1 VNEQDK
7 IKLLHALKGLTGE
20 LSVDQEHELFNESN
34 LEKINLLNKVKQQF
48 THCPERFL
56 KPSTNFP
63 HAHWGGLQI
72 KDKIASGGI
81 GEVYLAFDSVLN
93 RDVAVKFLSSQ
104 SSRYISP
111 ELFIEEARRVA
122 KIRHPHI
129 MAIFGAQIDQNVAGF
144 WSELLSGKTLAE
156 FEIQSLTYDEKLNL
170 ALQLAHAVNAI
181 HKNHVVHAD
190 IKPQNVMIEPGR
202 GAVLMDFGAGHDL
215 NEQSDRLVNAYTPL
229 AMAPELFND
238 NKATSSSDVYAL
250 GVVYYFIFNDGTY
263 PYDPSSI
270 SELKELLQQPIQ
282 QLSFQKLPAVL
293 KRLITQMLD
302 RNPDKRPAAQHIE
315 NRLIELKQR
324 PLKWMKRIAMASIF
338 LMLSSVLILSL
349 VNYHQLKKEQEKTN
363 LSLKETSEINDLM
376 YDLLSTV
383 SPSREGKD
391 VLMINV
397 LNELIANTKESQNI
411 NHTTKGRALSTL
423 AISQFNLGFQTQ
435 GLELIDQVLLDDLIS
450 TELRAHVLLRK
461 GQLLQQYVEITHQQR
476 LEEIE
481 QIVLSVKDLIG
492 FGDGF
497 DPQLTAELAYLNA
510 LIEQWKNNLDGAKQ
524 SLIEALSYWQQQ
536 EENKSNGL
544 QQFKMTNQLGNLHAS
559 NGQFYEASQYYESA
573 LTLAEKYTENSVNA
587 SIIDARTNLATTLAQ
602 AGQPEK
608 SLAVLETLQKESSQY
623 FGEEHP
629 KHLMITINFISNLNQ
644 LEAFDQAQKV
654 EDHYLSVFENLENTN
669 GTLYLYFQSTLATTK
684 LGLGQFREAAE
695 IYINIIDKASRH
707 MGEHHVFT
715 LSTVFNLAE
724 LYNKQNLPEKAKTL
738 LDNYLAM
745 SVEKLGPKHQ
755 VTLEMLEA
763 KAWALYLSDE
773 VSEALKSI
781 QNVIELKNQVYGP
794 DNSFTLQAKE
804 KLKAMEKTVQE
815 QD

>member
-1 VNEQDK
+1 VKKEDK
-7 IKLLHALKGLTGE
+7 DKLQQALKNLTGE
-20 LSVDQEHELFNESN
+20 LSIEHEHELFDESN

-48 THCPERFL
+48 NHSPETAL
-56 KPSTNFP
+56 KSNVNIPNS
-63 HAHWGGLQI
+63 HWGGLEI
-72 KDKIASGGI
+72 KNKIASGGM
-81 GEVYLAFDSVLN
+81 GEVYLAFDPVLN

-104 SSRYISP
+104 SSRYIST
-111 ELFIEEARRVA
+111 ETFIEEARRVA

-144 WSELLSGKTLAE
+144 WAELLSGKTLAE
-156 FEIQSLTYDEKLNL
+156 FEIQSLNYDEKLNL
-170 ALQLAHAVNAI
+170 ALQLALAVNAI

-215 NEQSDRLVNAYTPL
+215 QEQTDRLVNAYTPL

-263 PYDPSSI
+263 PYNPASM
-270 SELKELLQQPIQ
+270 SELKELLQQPVQ
-282 QLSFQKLPAVL
+282 QLGFQKLPTFL

-302 RNPDKRPAAQHIE
+302 GDPDKRPAVQHIK

-324 PLKWMKRIAMASIF
+324 PLKRMKRIAIASIF
-338 LMLSSVLILSL
+338 LMLFSVLILSL
-349 VNYHQLKKEQEKTN
+349 VNYHQLKKEQEKTT

-383 SPSREGKD
+383 SPSHEGKD

-397 LNELIANTKESQNI
+397 LNELIANTKESHHI
-411 NHTTKGRALSTL
+411 NDTTKGRALATL
-423 AISQFNLGFQTQ
+423 ATSQFNLGFQSQ
-435 GLELIDQVLLDDLIS
+435 GLELIDQVLSNDQIS
-450 TELRAHVLLRK
+450 PGLRAHILLRK

-476 LEEIE
+476 LKEIE
-481 QIVLSVKDLIG
+481 HIVSSVNNIIEIG
-492 FGDGF
+492 GGF
-497 DPQLTAELAYLNA
+497 DAQLEAELAYLKGLLKEGNDDF
-510 LIEQWKNNLDGAKQ
+510 DGAKE
-524 SLIEALSYWQQQ
+524 SLLVAIKYWQAQ
-536 EENKSNGL
+536 EPSKSNEL
-544 QQFKMTNQLGNLHAS
+544 QLFKVINHLGNMHS
-559 NGQFYEASQYYESA
+559 VQGQFSKASQYYRSA
-573 LTLAEKYTENSVNA
+573 LELAEKYAENDVNA

-608 SLAVLETLQKESSQY
+608 SLAVLETLQKESGQY

-629 KHLMITINFISNLNQ
+629 KHLIITINLIGNLNQ
-644 LEAFDQAQKV
+644 LEEYQKALEV
-654 EDHYLSVFENLENTN
+654 ETQYLPVFESLENTN
-669 GTLYLYFQSTLATTK
+669 GTFYLYFQSALANTK
-684 LGLGQFREAAE
+684 LGLGQSREAAE
-695 IYINIIDKASRH
+695 TYLNIIDKASRH
-707 MGEHHVFT
+707 MGEYHEFT

-724 LYNKQNLPEKAKTL
+724 LYNKQNQPEKAKIL
-738 LDNYLAM
+738 LDKYLAM
-745 SVEKLGPKHQ
+745 SKEKLGAKHQ

-773 VSEALKSI
+773 LSDALKTI

-804 KLKAMEKTVQE
+804 KLKAMEKMVR
-815 QD
+815 